1 MRIALALI
9 AGVMIGL
16 VLAHLNFGIPAQA
29 QSPDGQYQMFVT
41 SGSSG
46 GPFGFLLNVRTGA
59 LKFCNARV
67 EQGKNI
73 SQCFPIP
80 GSTP

>member
-1 MRIALALI
+1 MRSALALI
-9 AGVMIGL
+9 VGITIGF
-16 VLAHLNFGIPAQA
+16 VIAHLNVGIPAQA

-46 GPFGFLLNVRTGA
+46 GPFGFLLNIRTGA

-67 EQGKNI
+67 EQGRNV
-73 SQCFPIP
+73 SQCFPVP
-80 GSTP
+80 GSIP